1 MAERK
6 GASSRRTKGGRTTPK
21 AATTKTSRAAAPVQS
36 GRYTP
41 PIPRSQ
47 KVSPMWVPVL
57 MFALLIAGTLMIV
70 LNYMNLIGHASNAKL
85 LIGLALITG
94 GFVTATNYH

>member
-21 AATTKTSRAAAPVQS
+21 ASRTTTSTDS

-47 KVSPMWVPVL
+47 KVSPVWVPVL
-57 MFALLIAGTLMIV
+57 MFTLLIAGTLVIV
-70 LNYMNLIGHASNAKL
+70 LNYMNLIGHASNVKL